1 MDSEFIFLALV
12 DLEYL
17 SFPDFPHSQKRTVTG
32 PPRLGL
38 LDLSSTS
45 PESQAREV
53 LVKVPRLLVCI
64 ALTAAFSATLIA
76 QQAPTGYHSVACIKV
91 KPENNTEFRKW
102 AAADVHKLAQSRVDG
117 GAVSSWI
124 VLRSVIPTGVSAECD
139 YVIVTMYPGNPP
151 QPMGLEELD
160 AALKKAGI
168 TATAQQYVDRRA
180 SLSTLISNN
189 MFQNQASVGSFKK
202 GDYFVVNYM
211 KATNMA
217 DYVAWEKKAWQPMAE
232 ALAKENSRSGW
243 SLNTLVF
250 PGGTD
255 VKFNA
260 VTVDV
265 YPTWDSIFSGDFQHF
280 RDLWTKTHPE
290 MDFGT
295 TFEQYD
301 KLRHQ
306 GDVDIFVVQDYI
318 TSSK

>member
-1 MDSEFIFLALV
+1 M
-12 DLEYL
+12 
-17 SFPDFPHSQKRTVTG
+17 
-32 PPRLGL
+32 
-38 LDLSSTS
+38 
-45 PESQAREV
+45 
-53 LVKVPRLLVCI
+53 KVPRLFLCV
-64 ALTAAFSATLIA
+64 ALAAAFSAMLPA
-76 QQAPTGYHSVACIKV
+76 QQAPTGYHRVACIKV

-102 AAADVHKLAQSRVDG
+102 AAADVHKLEQSRVDG
-117 GAVSSWI
+117 GAVSQWI
-124 VLRSVIPTGVSAECD
+124 LLRTVIPAGASAECD
-139 YVIVTMYPGNPP
+139 YVIVTMYPGIPP

-168 TATAQQYVDRRA
+168 ATTAQQYVDRRT

-189 MFQNQASVGSFKK
+189 MFRNRAFVGSFKK

-211 KATNMA
+211 KASNLG

-232 ALAKENSRSGW
+232 VLDKENLRSGW

-260 VTVDV
+260 VTVDI
-265 YPTWDSIFSGDFQHF
+265 YPTWDSIFNTGSQNFF
-280 RDLWTKTHPE
+280 ELWRKAHPDME
-290 MDFGT
+290 FGT

-306 GDVDIFVVQDYI
+306 GDIDIFVVQDLI
-318 TSSK
+318 MSTK